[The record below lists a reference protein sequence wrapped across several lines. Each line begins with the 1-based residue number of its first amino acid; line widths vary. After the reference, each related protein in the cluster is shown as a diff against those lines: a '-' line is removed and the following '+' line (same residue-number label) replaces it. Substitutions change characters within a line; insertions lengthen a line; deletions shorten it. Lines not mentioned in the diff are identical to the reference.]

1 MMLFQ
6 CYEHICCV
14 THHFDELKE
23 LYDGRVEE
31 VVSGAVVQQG
41 INDGL
46 KQVPF
51 DDVAV
56 VVLVLQTNDPAHETQ
71 GTLGKSRQLSHNGR
85 GWLEKVHPW
94 RRTTDGTSREGK
106 EEQQNGVCE
115 LTKSEE
121 GVFWV
126 HEHQHSPEQIFV
138 HNVGL
143 DVIGVVLHTEGQELQ
158 DQRQQLSC
166 LEVV

>member
-85 GWLEKVHPW
+85 G
-94 RRTTDGTSREGK
+94 
-106 EEQQNGVCE
+106 
-115 LTKSEE
+115 
-121 GVFWV
+121 
-126 HEHQHSPEQIFV
+126 
-138 HNVGL
+138 
-143 DVIGVVLHTEGQELQ
+143 
-158 DQRQQLSC
+158 
-166 LEVV
+166 